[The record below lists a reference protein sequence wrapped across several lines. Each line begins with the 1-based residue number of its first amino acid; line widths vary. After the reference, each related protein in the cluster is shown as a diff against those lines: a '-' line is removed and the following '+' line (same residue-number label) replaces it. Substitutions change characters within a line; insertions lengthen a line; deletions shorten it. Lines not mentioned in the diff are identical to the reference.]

1 MEKLH
6 IKATEDT
13 PEVYFSPD
21 ENKFI
26 FSNKSLPEDAIAF
39 FHPIF
44 SWLNNY
50 IDSPNKESVFSFK
63 LEYFST
69 STAKQLVKIF
79 FLLEKLSETS
89 KVEIK
94 WYYQKEDTDMYAS
107 GLKYSKLI
115 DLPFEIIEY

>member
-1 MEKLH
+1 MEKLF

-13 PEVYFSPD
+13 PEIYFCPD

-26 FSNKSLPEDAIAF
+26 ISYKSLPENAIAF
-39 FHPIF
+39 FHPVF
-44 SWLNNY
+44 NWLNNY
-50 IDSPNKESVFSFK
+50 MDSPNKENTFSFK

-89 KVEIK
+89 NVDVK

-115 DLPFEIIEY
+115 DLPFELIEY